1 MFWSGSLPIEY
12 YLLHPNFL
20 PTQCHVI
27 SLSQNQQQ
35 TGNKIKKVIKQKQN
49 NTKNAP
55 QNKQASTKTNPH
67 TQNSKPSRKYGIY
80 FVLVNY
86 KLTI

>member
-49 NTKNAP
+49 NTKKCP
-55 QNKQASTKTNPH
+55 SKQASKHKNKSTYTKF
-67 TQNSKPSRKYGIY
+67 Q
-80 FVLVNY
+80 
-86 KLTI
+86 TIKEIRNLFCVGQL